1 MIQLTCAVCA
11 KEISTYIKLPTG
23 RLVKYP
29 VHYFSKEICHVYFWH
44 FEYQNASGV
53 PLDKSQPISESWA
66 LPGWLWGT
74 ASQTLLSTH
83 ETAHNKVKISG
94 NCPFFKHIVGAMRQN
109 VILLKETEKYIFT
122 ANYSKTGQL
131 ITKYL

>member
-1 MIQLTCAVCA
+1 M
-11 KEISTYIKLPTG
+11 
-23 RLVKYP
+23 
-29 VHYFSKEICHVYFWH
+29 
-44 FEYQNASGV
+44 
-53 PLDKSQPISESWA
+53 A

-83 ETAHNKVKISG
+83 ETPHNKVKISG
-94 NCPFFKHIVGAMRQN
+94 NCSFFKHIVGAMRQN